1 MKNVILFLLIILNF
15 SCEIKSEKKKAEML
29 DTITKSQVIANTIQ
43 KTFSYQ
49 DSIELWALGDYYFGE
64 LCQTNYSELPNLG
77 KVHFNSVSNLRYK
90 YVFSHTFADTN
101 WENPERIIVELYDI
115 LVYKYG
121 VPIKLNTIES
131 YNDLLS
137 ELFNTKKLIVKR
149 NKYLW
154 KTPYKKIILNTE
166 EVDDKV
172 KCVNLEIINIKLEK
186 EHQIE
191 IEKKKREDIIN
202 GANKI

>member
-1 MKNVILFLLIILNF
+1 M
-15 SCEIKSEKKKAEML
+15 S
-29 DTITKSQVIANTIQ
+29 
-43 KTFSYQ
+43 
-49 DSIELWALGDYYFGE
+49 
-64 LCQTNYSELPNLG
+64 
-77 KVHFNSVSNLRYK
+77 YK

-137 ELFNTKKLIVKR
+137 ELFNTKKLIIKR